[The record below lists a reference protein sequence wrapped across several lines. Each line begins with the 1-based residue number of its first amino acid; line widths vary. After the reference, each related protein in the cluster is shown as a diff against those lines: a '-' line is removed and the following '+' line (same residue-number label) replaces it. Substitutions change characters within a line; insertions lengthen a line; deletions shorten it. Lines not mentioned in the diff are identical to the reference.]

1 MKGKI
6 AKIESRRRLMYT
18 GIFSLLFLVYLL
30 MSSGCSEQET
40 SKKVIL
46 NESGVENTGKA
57 ETPSNDTLWFGFDL
71 RLAPKEDIKMYAPF
85 LKYLEEAT
93 GRHFR
98 IKFTEKYENTL
109 KNLGEG
115 TTHFAAIGTLSYA
128 IGSDM
133 YGIKYL
139 LSGVNQE
146 GDPRYHAAI
155 ITAPDSKINDI
166 KQLKGKSFCFG
177 SRMSTQGHIIPRKML
192 EDAGITLKD
201 LSHYHYTGSHVNT
214 VSDVL
219 KGECDAGGIQ
229 DVLANSLASERKIK
243 IIGLSEP
250 YPSSIIAYNKDVDS
264 DTVRAVKAALLAFE
278 PGGRHKSRLHDWDK
292 TEMPLGF
299 TVLNEF
305 EISRVTA
312 LARKYELIK
321 EQR

>member
-1 MKGKI
+1 MNMANKLL
-6 AKIESRRRLMYT
+6 AVSV
-18 GIFSLLFLVYLL
+18 LFLLL
-30 MSSGCSEQET
+30 ISSGCSQQET
-40 SKKVIL
+40 SKKVSLGDRGI
-46 NESGVENTGKA
+46 ETAGKA

-71 RLAPKEDIKMYAPF
+71 RLGPKEEVKIYAPF

-128 IGSDM
+128 IGNDM

-155 ITAPDSKINDI
+155 ITAPDSKIQDI
-166 KQLKGKSFCFG
+166 KQLKGRSFCFG
-177 SRMSTQGHIIPRKML
+177 SRMSTQGHLIPRKML
-192 EDAGITLKD
+192 EDVGITLKD
-201 LSHYHYTGSHVNT
+201 LSNYHYAGSHIDT

-229 DVLANSLASERKIK
+229 DVLANRLAAEGKIK
-243 IIGLSEP
+243 IVSLSEP

-264 DTVRAVKAALLAFE
+264 NTVRAVKAALLAFE
-278 PGGRHKSRLHDWDK
+278 PKGRHKSMLFDWDK

-305 EISRVTA
+305 EIGRVTA

>member
-1 MKGKI
+1 MHLGD
-6 AKIESRRRLMYT
+6 R
-18 GIFSLLFLVYLL
+18 
-30 MSSGCSEQET
+30 
-40 SKKVIL
+40 
-46 NESGVENTGKA
+46 GVETAGKA
-57 ETPSNDTLWFGFDL
+57 EAPSNDTLWFGFDL
-71 RLAPKEDIKMYAPF
+71 RLGPKEDIKIYAPF
-85 LKYLEEAT
+85 LKYLEETT

-115 TTHFAAIGTLSYA
+115 TTQFAAIGTLSYA
-128 IGSDM
+128 IGHDM
-133 YGIKYL
+133 YEIKYL

-177 SRMSTQGHIIPRKML
+177 SRMSTQGHLIPRKML

-201 LSHYHYTGSHVNT
+201 LSHYHYTGSHIDT

-229 DVLANSLASERKIK
+229 DVLANRLAAEGKID
-243 IIGLSEP
+243 IIAFSEP

-278 PGGRHKSRLHDWDK
+278 PKGRHKRMLFDWDK

-305 EISRVTA
+305 EIARVTA

>member
-1 MKGKI
+1 MNRVNKLLLGL
-6 AKIESRRRLMYT
+6 A
-18 GIFSLLFLVYLL
+18 LFLLL
-30 MSSGCSEQET
+30 ISSGCSEQEST
-40 SKKVIL
+40 KKVSL
-46 NESGVENTGKA
+46 AGRSA
-57 ETPSNDTLWFGFDL
+57 ETPGKTEAPSKDTIWFGFDL
-71 RLAPKEDIKMYAPF
+71 RLGPKEEIKIYAPF

-128 IGSDM
+128 IGNDM

-155 ITAPDSKINDI
+155 ITAPESKINDV
-166 KQLKGKSFCFG
+166 KHLKGKSFCFG
-177 SRMSTQGHIIPRKML
+177 SKMSTQGHLIPRKML

-201 LSHYHYTGSHVNT
+201 LNHYNYTGSHVNT

-229 DVLANSLASERKIK
+229 DVLANNLAAEGKIK
-243 IIGLSEP
+243 IISYSEP

-264 DTVRAVKAALLAFE
+264 DTVRAVKGALLAFE
-278 PGGRHKSRLHDWDK
+278 PRGRHKYMLYDWDK

-312 LARKYELIK
+312 LARKYDLIK